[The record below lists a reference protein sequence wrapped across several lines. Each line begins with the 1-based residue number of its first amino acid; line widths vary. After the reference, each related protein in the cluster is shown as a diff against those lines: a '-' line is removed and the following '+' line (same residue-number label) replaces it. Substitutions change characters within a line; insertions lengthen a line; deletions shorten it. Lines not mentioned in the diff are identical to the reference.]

1 MPTYYNKIIS
11 NLLYNKYNNNNNNNN
26 SNLKEKSLK
35 ERWNNIDKLSSL
47 ELIIKYKYKYKYLY
61 K

>member
-11 NLLYNKYNNNNNNNN
+11 NLLYNKYKTH
-26 SNLKEKSLK
+26 SNINFKKKSLK
-35 ERWNNIDKLSSL
+35 ERWDNIDKLSSL
-47 ELIIKYKYKYKYLY
+47 ELAIKYKYKYSY